1 MLPAK
6 IVSCNDFR
14 HMGRMILDV
23 NHLGALV
30 AADRLADIG
39 EPMLVEFRLPGDGD
53 AIEALGRVVRIVHGR
68 RPYDRGYCLGIEFTF
83 MPIEQQW
90 ELVQRL
96 RGTPPPVPARHL
108 RPLAS

>member
-6 IVSCNDFR
+6 IVSCTDFR
-14 HMGRMILDV
+14 HMGRLILDI
-23 NHLGALV
+23 NHLGVLI

-39 EPMLVEFRLPGDGD
+39 EPMLLEFALPGDGE
-53 AIEALGRVVRIVHGR
+53 AIEALGRVSRIVHGR
-68 RPYDRGYCLGIEFTF
+68 RPTDRGYCLGIEFTF

-96 RGTPPPVPARHL
+96 RGTPPPIPARAL
-108 RPLAS
+108 RELAS